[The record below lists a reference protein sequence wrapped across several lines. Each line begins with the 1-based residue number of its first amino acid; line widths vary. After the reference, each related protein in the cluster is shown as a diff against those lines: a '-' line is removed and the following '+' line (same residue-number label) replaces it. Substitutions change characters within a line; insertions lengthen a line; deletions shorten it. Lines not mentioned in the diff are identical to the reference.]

1 MLQRGN
7 KMRSSYRQ
15 AGLLALAIVSLS
27 ACTRHDAKQAPPPAP
42 HFTFDPLVTFAPLTL
57 PDPAGPTRSANG
69 APGPAYWQN
78 RADYTI
84 TATLD
89 AKNAVLAA
97 DEVITYTNN
106 SPDTLDSLW
115 LQLDQNIYRKDSRA
129 HAFSGGARMRRA
141 LGTTDGTVLDSVEV
155 APGIAAKTVVS
166 DTRMQVRLDAP
177 LKPHAKLALHI
188 RYHFTIPGEFGG
200 RMGHGASK
208 NGDIYDLAQWYP
220 RMAVYDDLRGWDT
233 LPYLAS
239 EFYLEYGDFDYSV
252 TVPAD
257 MLVAGSGGLVNP
269 NDVLTPDERAR
280 LAQARASDATV
291 MIRGPQEIANRAGLA
306 GTRTWHFKMASTRDV
321 SFSASAAFVWDAAR
335 IRLPDNKTALAM
347 SFYPPQSGAA
357 AAWGRSTEYLKD
369 SVENFSR
376 RWLPYPWPNAINVG
390 GPVSGMEY
398 PGILFDGMD
407 DKGKVLFWV
416 TAHEIGHS
424 WFPMI
429 VGSNE
434 RRDPW
439 IDEGFNTFIDTFES
453 DEFNRGEY
461 GPKRDGEFAPHDKYP
476 ADGIVALLSDK
487 AAPIILTPGDLV
499 QEKYRHPVSYYKSA
513 LGLVLLRER
522 ILGAERFDFAFRKF
536 IRDWAFRH
544 PSPSDFFRAMDSA
557 AGEDLGWFWRG
568 WYMNNWT
575 FDMAVTGVNGRDVTV
590 ANLDPLVLPAT
601 VEIGLHGGHKL
612 RVELPVETWLR
623 KTETVIHVDGNDAIE
638 SVVIDPDHALPD
650 KDRKNNAWR

>member
-1 MLQRGN
+1 VRPSIL
-7 KMRSSYRQ
+7 Q
-15 AGLLALAIVSLS
+15 AGALALVLATASGC
-27 ACTRHDAKQAPPPAP
+27 ARHDAQKAALPAP
-42 HFTFDPLVTFAPLTL
+42 APTAPRGSFNPLVTFAPLAL
-57 PDPAGPTRSANG
+57 PDPAGATRSADG

-78 RADYTI
+78 RADYKI
-84 TATLD
+84 AATLD

-97 DEVITYTNN
+97 DEVIAYTNN
-106 SPDTLDSLW
+106 SPNPLQYLW
-115 LQLDQNIYRKDSRA
+115 LQLDQNAYKSGSRA
-129 HAFSGGARMRRA
+129 HAFSTRQAMGATEGYVIDGVDLGPGGKP
-141 LGTTDGTVLDSVEV
+141 E
-155 APGIAAKTVVS
+155 IVVS
-166 DTRMQVRLDAP
+166 DTRMQVRLPQP

-200 RMGHGASK
+200 RMGHGPSK
-208 NGDIYDLAQWYP
+208 HGEIFDLAQWYP

-252 TVPAD
+252 TVPAG
-257 MLVAGSGGLVNP
+257 MVVAGSGDLVNP

-280 LAQARASDATV
+280 LAQARTSDTTV
-291 MIRGPQEIANRAGLA
+291 TIRGAQEISNRAGLT
-306 GTRTWHFKMASTRDV
+306 GTRMWHFKMASTRDV
-321 SFSASAAFVWDAAR
+321 SFSASSAFVWDAAR
-335 IRLPDNKTALAM
+335 IRLPQNKTALAM
-347 SFYPPQSGAA
+347 SFYPPESGGAQ
-357 AAWGRSTEYLKD
+357 AWGRSTEYLKD

-376 RWLPYPWPNAINVG
+376 RWFPYPWPNAINVG

-407 DKGKVLFWV
+407 DKGKALFWV

-453 DEFNRGEY
+453 DDFNRGEY
-461 GPKRDGEFAPHDKYP
+461 GPKRDPEFSPKSEHP
-476 ADGIVALLSDK
+476 ADGIVSLLSDP
-487 AAPIILTPGDLV
+487 AAPIVMTPGDTV

-522 ILGAERFDFAFRKF
+522 ILGPERFDFAFRKF

-544 PSPSDFFRAMDSA
+544 PAPSDFFRAMDSA
-557 AGEDLGWFWRG
+557 GGEDLNWFWRG

-575 FDMAVTGVNGRDVTV
+575 FDMAVAGVKGDTVTI

-601 VEIGLHGGHKL
+601 VEIRMQGGRL
-612 RVELPVETWLR
+612 VRVELPAETWLR
-623 KTETVIHVDGNDAIE
+623 KTSTTIKMGLPITAVT
-638 SVVIDPDHALPD
+638 IDPDHALPD
-650 KDRKNNAWR
+650 KDRGNNAWVAK